1 MARLNDAPDGAK
13 ILVFCQSGKG
23 RTACMGAAYWVYKGL
38 SANDAIG
45 RVSQACRATDWVT
58 ADRRRVLAE
67 FEQSTKG

>member
-1 MARLNDAPDGAK
+1 
-13 ILVFCQSGKG
+13 
-23 RTACMGAAYWVYKGL
+23 MGAAYWVYKGL

-67 FEQSTKG
+67 FEQSTTG